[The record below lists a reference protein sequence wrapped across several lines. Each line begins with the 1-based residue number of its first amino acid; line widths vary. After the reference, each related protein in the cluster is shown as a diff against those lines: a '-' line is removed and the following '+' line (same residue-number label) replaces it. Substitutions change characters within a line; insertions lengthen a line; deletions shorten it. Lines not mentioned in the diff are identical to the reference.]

1 MVVFRKLF
9 LAEKYPLQAPGQG
22 AAPCDVGLS
31 TTDSHY
37 SELHDT
43 QTRPLS
49 PRIKIVK
56 PSDSQLEVDHHFERI
71 EKQLQELQGN
81 LQKRPMSPKR
91 PISPKSQVPSRAPS
105 QRTTQ
110 QSPRHVDL
118 LEAVAFSQ
126 RQQAQQPGQTSPLS
140 PYNEDVAERNMT
152 RFLQQQQ
159 QQQQQQKPRK
169 RSIYSRFISVLS
181 QDDVTDRN
189 GGKNKD
195 DFRPRSR
202 ATSMRFRNVSGGS
215 AKTNAKGHKRAS
227 SGRSDIG
234 PKENKTA
241 NPGAQEASQ
250 PVTSPRETQ
259 TRNRPHLRTQRSAPN
274 LSTEQPGSPSKG
286 PVPSPAGH
294 LSVPPAYKQG
304 DSWSNTPIPD
314 SPTLPTP
321 AKSVKEP
328 SPDRGTPST
337 ADRRPSTTSRNYSLP
352 APPTPSRK
360 NTLNLSIDTNLATRG
375 RQGKASHRTIQPPT
389 PSSSDMKCN
398 PSIAE
403 VMNSPLPSATPTSM
417 SPLPSANPKVAEI
430 MDMFRQA
437 YTSTKA
443 ISPHPTFETLQDAIV
458 REINS
463 HEAFQRVPVP
473 EQGPAFTPSPRR
485 ESFDRAPKPPKTA
498 ASTKDSQFSK
508 FKPASFMK
516 HRRSSDARTS
526 ISTSVPSKVLG
537 RVSTSGSRRR
547 HTDAPPPSPSFLDT
561 PYLPQEL
568 SNEMPP
574 AYTDIPLRCQTAS
587 PGVSNKKRSVSISK
601 SLAPSQ
607 SVNTLSSHGSSSNT
621 APSVYCLRAQTSASS
636 SEGRNSYF
644 SDDGDDDVLHLP
656 SPGFVEPRQQ
666 KYGAASG
673 NAYRMMNW
681 QTSSTRNVISPCSS
695 TSGYWAREMR
705 SVETY

>member
-9 LAEKYPLQAPGQG
+9 LAEKYPLQAPDQG
-22 AAPCDVGLS
+22 AATCDVGLS
-31 TTDSHY
+31 TTESH

-43 QTRPLS
+43 QTCPPLS
-49 PRIKIVK
+49 PHIKTVK
-56 PSDSQLEVDHHFERI
+56 PSESQVEVDRHFERI

-91 PISPKSQVPSRAPS
+91 PTSPKSQVPSRAPS
-105 QRTTQ
+105 QRTI
-110 QSPRHVDL
+110 QSARHVDL
-118 LEAVAFSQ
+118 LEAVFASSQ
-126 RQQAQQPGQTSPLS
+126 RQQAQTPNQTSPLS

-152 RFLQQQQ
+152 RFL
-159 QQQQQQKPRK
+159 QQQKPRK

-181 QDDVTDRN
+181 QDDVTDKN
-189 GGKNKD
+189 TGKNKD
-195 DFRPRSR
+195 EFRPRSR
-202 ATSMRFRNVSGGS
+202 ATSIRFRNVSGGS
-215 AKTNAKGHKRAS
+215 AKTTKGHKRAS

-234 PKENKTA
+234 PKDNKTA
-241 NPGAQEASQ
+241 SPAAQGASQ
-250 PVTSPRETQ
+250 PVTSARET
-259 TRNRPHLRTQRSAPN
+259 RAHDRPRLRTQRSAPN
-274 LSTEQPGSPSKG
+274 LSTEQPRSPPNG

-304 DSWSNTPIPD
+304 NSWSNTPIPD

-321 AKSVKEP
+321 VKSVKK
-328 SPDRGTPST
+328 SNPDRGTPST

-352 APPTPSRK
+352 ARPTPSRK
-360 NTLNLSIDTNLATRG
+360 NTLNLSIDTELATRG
-375 RQGKASHRTIQPPT
+375 RQGKVSHRAIQPPT
-389 PSSSDMKCN
+389 PSSNDIKCN

-403 VMNSPLPSATPTSM
+403 IMNSPLPSATPTSM

-463 HEAFQRVPVP
+463 HEAFQRVPIP
-473 EQGPAFTPSPRR
+473 EQGPAFTPSPNQ
-485 ESFDRAPKPPKTA
+485 ESFDRVPKPPKTSA
-498 ASTKDSQFSK
+498 PGKDGQFSK
-508 FKPASFMK
+508 LIKPTSFMK
-516 HRRSSDARTS
+516 HRRTSDARRS

-537 RVSTSGSRRR
+537 RVPTSGSRRR
-547 HTDAPPPSPSFLDT
+547 HTDAPPPSPSLLDT
-561 PYLPQEL
+561 PPLPQKT

-574 AYTDIPLRCQTAS
+574 VYADIPLSSQTAS
-587 PGVSNKKRSVSISK
+587 PGTSNKKRSVSISK
-601 SLAPSQ
+601 GLAPSQ
-607 SVNTLSSHGSSSNT
+607 SVNTLSSHGSSTNT

-636 SEGRNSYF
+636 GGGRNSYF

-656 SPGFVEPRQQ
+656 SPGFEPSQQ
-666 KYGAASG
+666 NYGAASG
-673 NAYRMMNW
+673 NTYRLMNW
-681 QTSSTRNVISPCSS
+681 QTSSTRNAISPCSS
-695 TSGYWAREMR
+695 NSGYWAREMR

>member
-9 LAEKYPLQAPGQG
+9 LAEKYPLQTPGQG
-22 AAPCDVGLS
+22 AATCDVGLS

-43 QTRPLS
+43 QTCPLS
-49 PRIKIVK
+49 PHNKIVK
-56 PSDSQLEVDHHFERI
+56 SSDSQLEVDRHFERI

-91 PISPKSQVPSRAPS
+91 PLSPKSQVPSRAPS

-118 LEAVAFSQ
+118 LEAVASSQ

-152 RFLQQQQ
+152 RFLQQQ
-159 QQQQQQKPRK
+159 KPPRK

-181 QDDVTDRN
+181 QDDVTDGN
-189 GGKNKD
+189 GEKNKD

-215 AKTNAKGHKRAS
+215 AKPNAKGHKRAS
-227 SGRSDIG
+227 SGRSGIG
-234 PKENKTA
+234 LKENKTA
-241 NPGAQEASQ
+241 NPSVQEVSQ

-259 TRNRPHLRTQRSAPN
+259 TRDRPRLRTQRSAPN
-274 LSTEQPGSPSKG
+274 LTTEQLGSPPKG
-286 PVPSPAGH
+286 PAPSPAGH
-294 LSVPPAYKQG
+294 LSVPPAHKQG

-321 AKSVKEP
+321 AKSVKKP
-328 SPDRGTPST
+328 SPDRETPST
-337 ADRRPSTTSRNYSLP
+337 MDRCPSTTSRNYSLP
-352 APPTPSRK
+352 ARPTPSRK

-375 RQGKASHRTIQPPT
+375 KQGKASHRAIQPPT
-389 PSSSDMKCN
+389 PSSCDMKCN

-403 VMNSPLPSATPTSM
+403 VMNSPLPSATPTSL
-417 SPLPSANPKVAEI
+417 SPLSSANPKVAEI

-458 REINS
+458 REINF

-498 ASTKDSQFSK
+498 ASGKDSQFSK

-516 HRRSSDARTS
+516 HRRSSAARTS
-526 ISTSVPSKVLG
+526 ISTSVPSKVMG

-547 HTDAPPPSPSFLDT
+547 HTDAPPPSPSLLDT
-561 PYLPQEL
+561 PDLPQEL

-574 AYTDIPLRCQTAS
+574 VYTDIPLRSQTTS

-601 SLAPSQ
+601 DLAPSQ
-607 SVNTLSSHGSSSNT
+607 SVNTLSSYGSSSNT

-636 SEGRNSYF
+636 NEERNSNF
-644 SDDGDDDVLHLP
+644 SDDGDGDDDVLHLP
-656 SPGFVEPRQQ
+656 SPGFVEPHQK

-695 TSGYWAREMR
+695 NRGYWAREMH

>member
-9 LAEKYPLQAPGQG
+9 LAEKYPLQAPDQG
-22 AAPCDVGLS
+22 AATCDVGFS
-31 TTDSHY
+31 TTDSH

-43 QTRPLS
+43 QTRPPLS
-49 PRIKIVK
+49 PHIKSVK
-56 PSDSQLEVDHHFERI
+56 LSDSQLEVDRHFERI
-71 EKQLQELQGN
+71 EKQLQGLQGN
-81 LQKRPMSPKR
+81 LQKGPMSPKR
-91 PISPKSQVPSRAPS
+91 PTSPKSQVPSRAPS

-110 QSPRHVDL
+110 SPRHVDL
-118 LEAVAFSQ
+118 LEAVFASSQ
-126 RQQAQQPGQTSPLS
+126 RQQAQTPNQTSPLS

-152 RFLQQQQ
+152 RFLQQQ
-159 QQQQQQKPRK
+159 KPPRK
-169 RSIYSRFISVLS
+169 RSIYSRFVSVLS
-181 QDDVTDRN
+181 QDDVTDKN
-189 GGKNKD
+189 AGKNKD

-202 ATSMRFRNVSGGS
+202 AASIRFRNVSGGS
-215 AKTNAKGHKRAS
+215 GRTSKGHKRAS

-241 NPGAQEASQ
+241 SPAAQEASQ
-250 PVTSPRETQ
+250 TVTSARETQ
-259 TRNRPHLRTQRSAPN
+259 ARDRPRLRTQRSAPN
-274 LSTEQPGSPSKG
+274 LLTDQPSSPPKG
-286 PVPSPAGH
+286 PAPSPAGH

-321 AKSVKEP
+321 GRSVKEP

-352 APPTPSRK
+352 ARPTPSRK
-360 NTLNLSIDTNLATRG
+360 NTLKLSIDTELATRG
-375 RQGKASHRTIQPPT
+375 RQGKASHRAIQPPT
-389 PSSSDMKCN
+389 PSSNDMKCN

-403 VMNSPLPSATPTSM
+403 IMNSPLPSATPTSM

-473 EQGPAFTPSPRR
+473 EQGPAFTPSPNQQ
-485 ESFDRAPKPPKTA
+485 SFDRVTKPPKTA
-498 ASTKDSQFSK
+498 ASGKDGQFSK
-508 FKPASFMK
+508 LIKPTSFMK
-516 HRRSSDARTS
+516 HRRNSDARRS

-547 HTDAPPPSPSFLDT
+547 HTDAPPPSPSLLDT
-561 PYLPQEL
+561 PPLPQETR
-568 SNEMPP
+568 NEMPP
-574 AYTDIPLRCQTAS
+574 VYTDIPLRSQTAS
-587 PGVSNKKRSVSISK
+587 PGASNKKRSVSISK

-636 SEGRNSYF
+636 GDGRNSYF
-644 SDDGDDDVLHLP
+644 DDGDDDVLHLP
-656 SPGFVEPRQQ
+656 SPGFEPRQQ
-666 KYGAASG
+666 NYGAASG
-673 NAYRMMNW
+673 NAYRLMN
-681 QTSSTRNVISPCSS
+681 
-695 TSGYWAREMR
+695 
-705 SVETY
+705 

>member
-1 MVVFRKLF
+1 
-9 LAEKYPLQAPGQG
+9 
-22 AAPCDVGLS
+22 
-31 TTDSHY
+31 
-37 SELHDT
+37 
-43 QTRPLS
+43 
-49 PRIKIVK
+49 
-56 PSDSQLEVDHHFERI
+56 
-71 EKQLQELQGN
+71 
-81 LQKRPMSPKR
+81 MSPKR

-118 LEAVAFSQ
+118 LEAVASSQ

-159 QQQQQQKPRK
+159 QQQKPRK
-169 RSIYSRFISVLS
+169 RSIYSRFRSVLS
-181 QDDVTDRN
+181 QDDVTDRS

-259 TRNRPHLRTQRSAPN
+259 TRDRPRLRTQRSAPN
-274 LSTEQPGSPSKG
+274 LSAEQPGSSPKG
-286 PVPSPAGH
+286 PAPSPGGH
-294 LSVPPAYKQG
+294 LSVPPAHKQG

-337 ADRRPSTTSRNYSLP
+337 ADRRPSSTSRNYSLP
-352 APPTPSRK
+352 AGPTPSRK
-360 NTLNLSIDTNLATRG
+360 NTLNLSIDTDLATRG
-375 RQGKASHRTIQPPT
+375 RQGKASHRAIQPPT
-389 PSSSDMKCN
+389 PSSNDMKCN

-485 ESFDRAPKPPKTA
+485 ESFDRVPKPPKTA
-498 ASTKDSQFSK
+498 ASGKDSQFSK
-508 FKPASFMK
+508 FKPASFIK

-547 HTDAPPPSPSFLDT
+547 HTDAPPPSPSLLDT
-561 PYLPQEL
+561 PDLPQEL

-574 AYTDIPLRCQTAS
+574 AYTDIPLRF
-587 PGVSNKKRSVSISK
+587 SISK

-607 SVNTLSSHGSSSNT
+607 SANTLSSHGSSSNT

-636 SEGRNSYF
+636 SEDRNSYF

-656 SPGFVEPRQQ
+656 SPGFAEPRMQN
-666 KYGAASG
+666 YGA
-673 NAYRMMNW
+673 NAYRLP
-681 QTSSTRNVISPCSS
+681 TRNVISPCSS
-695 TSGYWAREMR
+695 NSGYWAREMR